1 MKILFISMHSIHA
14 VRWIE
19 NLKES
24 DHDLYW
30 YDILGKGKLET
41 LETVKQFL
49 ETRKRKIPYIK
60 GEYIF
65 SRKMPNLYRSIRPL
79 LEITENDVLEKIIKE
94 INPDVIHSFEM
105 QSISYPILKTM
116 NKFPQIKWIYSCW
129 GNDLFYYKNFQNYRN
144 KIKIVLKRID
154 YLHTDCLRD
163 YEIAKELGYKGIHT
177 DVIPGGTGYKIE
189 QFEVYKKPIKDRN
202 IILVKGYQNL
212 FGRGLNIVKA
222 LQKLKT
228 EIKEYDIVI
237 FGAHIIVEKYI
248 IENNLDYKVYSR
260 HDLSQNQVMELMGKS
275 LLYIGNNISDGM
287 ANTLLEAIVMGAFPI
302 QSNPGNVSAE
312 IIEHG
317 VNGLLIEDPENVDSI
332 TKLIIQAIRDEN
344 LLTNAKEIN
353 EKIAFD
359 KLDYYSN
366 QQKVIALY
374 RNFENKD

>member
-116 NKFPQIKWIYSCW
+116 NKFPEIKWIYSCW

-163 YEIAKELGYKGIHT
+163 YEIAKQLGYKGIHT
-177 DVIPGGTGYKIE
+177 GVIPGGTGYKIE